1 MNGAMKMKRAILSAA
16 LAIAFMAGVSAQ
28 DKPNF
33 AGTWKAA
40 SSFNIWTITVEGSK
54 MTVTMTV
61 AGNSESTV
69 YMLDGTPSKKT
80 IEGPNGPVEN
90 VLTSAW
96 EGDVLVTTITGP
108 GMSRTER
115 RSIEADGTMKVQTTF
130 TMMQGKPA
138 PPPPPGAGAGLV
150 MKRVKTGG

>member
-1 MNGAMKMKRAILSAA
+1 MMKRAILSTA
-16 LAIAFMAGVSAQ
+16 LALVFMAGVSAQ
-28 DKPNF
+28 DRPNF
-33 AGTWKAA
+33 AGKWKPDG
-40 SSFNIWTITVEGSK
+40 SYHTWTITIEGSK

-61 AGNSESTV
+61 AGNSDPTV
-69 YMLDGTPSKKT
+69 YLLDGTPSTKT
-80 IEGPNGPVEN
+80 MEGPNGPVEN
-90 VLTSAW
+90 VYTSTW

-108 GMSRTER
+108 GSSRIER

-150 MKRVKTGG
+150 LKKIG

>member
-1 MNGAMKMKRAILSAA
+1 VV
-16 LAIAFMAGVSAQ
+16 LAIAFIAGASAQ
-28 DKPNF
+28 DKRNF
-33 AGTWKAA
+33 AGTWK
-40 SSFNIWTITVEGSK
+40 SSGSFNSWTITVEGSK

-69 YMLDGTPSKKT
+69 YLLDGTPSKKT
-80 IEGPNGPVEN
+80 FEGPNGPIEN
-90 VLTSAW
+90 VFTSTW

-138 PPPPPGAGAGLV
+138 PPPPPGAGVLV
-150 MKRVKTGG
+150 LKRVK